1 MKLIS
6 KIILASLLML
16 LIAACMES
24 TEVAMEHDD
33 HADESEA
40 RGPNNGRLLSDGD
53 FSLELAIFE
62 SGMPPQ
68 YRAWAKQDG
77 ELLAPASV
85 DLNVTLTRLGA
96 RDEISFTPQGD
107 YLRSNSVVYEPHSF
121 TVSVVAQHGGR
132 RHTWEFDSIEGRTS
146 IAADVAASLGIQTAI
161 AGPQIIEKTVQ
172 VYGRVVANSEK
183 ISHVSARF
191 DGRIK
196 DVFVKIGERVNAGAR
211 LAIIESNQ
219 SLTDYELTAPMAGV
233 ILTREAGPGE
243 QSAGRELFTIMDDSS
258 VWVDL
263 ALFPQQRAQ
272 VSQGAVV
279 RIYSAFDEQPVTAQ
293 IERFLPQIN
302 SDQSATAR
310 VTLPNPSGLLQPG
323 TWVEARIEVS
333 EREVPLAVR
342 RIALQSF
349 RDFTVVFAQF
359 GEQYEVRM
367 LELGE
372 TSDEWVEV
380 LSGIS
385 AGTPYVTENS
395 FIIKAD
401 VEKSGATHDH

>member
-16 LIAACMES
+16 LIAACTDS
-24 TEVAMEHDD
+24 TEVAMEHDE
-33 HADESEA
+33 HEEHTDEEV
-40 RGPNNGRLLSDGD
+40 
-53 FSLELAIFE
+53 
-62 SGMPPQ
+62 Q
-68 YRAWAKQDG
+68 
-77 ELLAPASV
+77 
-85 DLNVTLTRLGA
+85 
-96 RDEISFTPQGD
+96 
-107 YLRSNSVVYEPHSF
+107 
-121 TVSVVAQHGGR
+121 
-132 RHTWEFDSIEGRTS
+132 RTT

-172 VYGRVVANSEK
+172 AYGRVVANSEK

-211 LAIIESNQ
+211 LATIESNQ
-219 SLTDYELTAPMAGV
+219 SLTDYELTAPIGGI

-243 QSAGRELFTIMDDSS
+243 QSAGRELFTILDDSA

-279 RIYSAFDEQPVTAQ
+279 HIDSAFDEQAVTAR
-293 IERFLPQIN
+293 IERFLPQRN
-302 SDQSATAR
+302 SDQSTTAR
-310 VTLPNPSGLLQPG
+310 VTLPNPNGFLQPG
-323 TWVEARIEVS
+323 TWVDARIEVS
-333 EREVPLAVR
+333 EREVALAVR
-342 RIALQSF
+342 RSALQSF
-349 RDFTVVFAQF
+349 REFTVVFAQF
-359 GEQYEVRM
+359 GDQYEVRM

-372 TSDEWVEV
+372 MSDEWVEV
-380 LSGIS
+380 RGGIT

-401 VEKSGATHDH
+401 IEKSGATHDH